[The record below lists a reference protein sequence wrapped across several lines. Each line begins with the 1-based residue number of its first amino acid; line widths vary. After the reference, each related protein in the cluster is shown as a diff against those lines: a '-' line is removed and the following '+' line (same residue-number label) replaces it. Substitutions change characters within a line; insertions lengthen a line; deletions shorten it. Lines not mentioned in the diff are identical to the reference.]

1 MEAFVARQPIFDKN
15 NKAIAYELLYRR
27 NSLSNYYD
35 ESDADKATLE
45 VIRNSYFIIGIDK
58 VAGGK
63 KAFINF
69 TENLMNLDIIS
80 FIPPKTTVI
89 EILESVVPS
98 VELEEK
104 CLKIK
109 EKGYKIALD
118 DFVFSSKYINLIKYA
133 DIIKV
138 DFKQSKL
145 HKNKKAMDEI
155 KALGIKL
162 VAEKL
167 ETLEDYKEAVNNGY
181 DYFQGYYFCKPAI
194 LSSKEV
200 PDYKINYLKILKE
213 INSDNINL
221 DRLEEI
227 IKKDLSISFKLLK
240 YINSA
245 GFYLKGKIS
254 SMKQAL
260 SLLGEKEVLKWLY
273 MNCIKAIGSDTPD
286 ELVNYSLIRAKFSEL
301 IAEKAGLFNDSFNA
315 YLTGMLSMMDSILCM
330 PLKNILNEIYVP
342 YQVKEVLCGSSESKI
357 RTIYNLILSYEK
369 AEWNKVYLYSEVLN
383 VDSRDIPDLYIR
395 SIKWLK
401 EI

>member
-1 MEAFVARQPIFDKN
+1 MEAFVARQPIFNKN
-15 NKAIAYELLYRR
+15 NKTIAYELLYRSS
-27 NSLSNYYD
+27 SLNNYYD
-35 ESDADKATLE
+35 GDDADKATLE

-58 VAGGK
+58 VTGGK

-69 TENLMNLDIIS
+69 TENLMSLDIIS

-89 EILESVVPS
+89 EILETVVPS
-98 VELEEK
+98 EELEQK

-145 HKNKKAMDEI
+145 HKNKKVMDEVRS
-155 KALGIKL
+155 LGIKL
-162 VAEKL
+162 LAEKL
-167 ETLEDYKEAVNNGY
+167 ETLEDFKEAVDNDY
-181 DYFQGYYFCKPAI
+181 DYFQGYYFCRPSI

-213 INSDNINL
+213 INSDKINL

-227 IKKDLSISFKLLK
+227 IKKDLSISYKLLK

-245 GFYLKGKIS
+245 GFYLRGKIT
-254 SMKQAL
+254 SMRQAL
-260 SLLGEKEVLKWLY
+260 TLLGEKEVLKWLY

-286 ELVNYSLIRAKFSEL
+286 EMVNYSLIRAKFAEL
-301 IAEKAGLFNDSFNA
+301 TAEKAGLYNDSFYA
-315 YLTGMLSMMDSILCM
+315 YLVGMLSMMDSILCM
-330 PLKNILNEIYVP
+330 PLKDILDEIFVP
-342 YQVKEVLCGSSESKI
+342 YEVKEVLCGSSNSKL
-357 RTIYNLILSYEK
+357 RTIYDLILSYEK